1 MTTRITASRQN
12 AGEILQRAECCRG
25 NIKMQ
30 DSALQA
36 YMEDEVS
43 ILELSTNLQSML
55 KQLTPI
61 RKAAV
66 EATAVEVRMA

>member
-1 MTTRITASRQN
+1 
-12 AGEILQRAECCRG
+12 
-25 NIKMQ
+25 MQ